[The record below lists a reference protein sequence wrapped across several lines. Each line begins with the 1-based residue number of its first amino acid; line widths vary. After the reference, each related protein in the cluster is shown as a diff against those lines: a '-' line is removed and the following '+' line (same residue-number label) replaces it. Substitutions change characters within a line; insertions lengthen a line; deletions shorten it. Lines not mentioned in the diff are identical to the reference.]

1 MTADPASN
9 SITFKATLFDPNAV
23 DWKFA
28 YVAVGYPDWDYTNA
42 YLLGDPDGDGVYQG
56 YANFDADGVSYA
68 IIDEVILPRFWQ
80 RIRRLLKKIL
90 RDQSRCRR

>member
-1 MTADPASN
+1 MSMWRCVPPRGVWN
-9 SITFKATLFDPNAV
+9 PNAV

-56 YANFDADGVSYA
+56 YANFDADGDRKST
-68 IIDEVILPRFWQ
+68 
-80 RIRRLLKKIL
+80 RLNSSHHLT
-90 RDQSRCRR
+90 SRMPSSA

>member
-42 YLLGDPDGDGVYQG
+42 YLLGDPDGDGYTRDMPTSMRMV
-56 YANFDADGVSYA
+56 F
-68 IIDEVILPRFWQ
+68 RM
-80 RIRRLLKKIL
+80 LL
-90 RDQSRCRR
+90 